1 MVQMFKILSYFKRP
15 DKLQRVS
22 SVGKRE
28 KEKRVKKAKE
38 AQGAGK
44 ERRAAPTLS
53 GFVHAATR
61 GVSRSTADNYRTAVN
76 SFIGFSDGGDV
87 PLSILDAETMRR
99 YERWLH
105 EQGVCPNTSSCYMRS
120 LRAIYN
126 KAVAK
131 RLVKD
136 KTPFKHVF
144 TGNEKTIKR
153 SIGVKEIRKL
163 CRSSIPPCGEHVEE
177 TLSLPL
183 DLFLF
188 SFYAMGMP
196 FVDLAH
202 LRKSQ
207 IKNGMLAYRRHK
219 TGKQIKVKLEK
230 CMLDILEKYK
240 AEGTDYLFPI
250 LYKVKDGKIQS
261 VSYPCALN
269 RYNRSLKL
277 LARQAGISI
286 NLTSYVVR
294 HSWASIAYH
303 SNIDLPVISKALGH
317 AETKTTLVYV
327 SEIDDKR
334 LATANRKLL
343 REVLKPTS
351 W

>member
-1 MVQMFKILSYFKRP
+1 M
-15 DKLQRVS
+15 
-22 SVGKRE
+22 
-28 KEKRVKKAKE
+28 KKAKE

-153 SIGVKEIRKL
+153 
-163 CRSSIPPCGEHVEE
+163 
-177 TLSLPL
+177 
-183 DLFLF
+183 
-188 SFYAMGMP
+188 
-196 FVDLAH
+196 
-202 LRKSQ
+202 
-207 IKNGMLAYRRHK
+207 
-219 TGKQIKVKLEK
+219 
-230 CMLDILEKYK
+230 
-240 AEGTDYLFPI
+240 
-250 LYKVKDGKIQS
+250 
-261 VSYPCALN
+261 
-269 RYNRSLKL
+269 
-277 LARQAGISI
+277 
-286 NLTSYVVR
+286 
-294 HSWASIAYH
+294 
-303 SNIDLPVISKALGH
+303 
-317 AETKTTLVYV
+317 
-327 SEIDDKR
+327 
-334 LATANRKLL
+334 
-343 REVLKPTS
+343 
-351 W
+351 